1 MKIVLIAVGQK
12 IPAWAQTAC
21 DDYLKRFP
29 SDWRVELKTVKTQ
42 ERSSNKNI
50 ESLVSL
56 EAQKIRSV
64 IYKPGANPYLVLFDE
79 HGKGLSTLQLASA
92 LERIQVACQELAL
105 VIGGP
110 DGIDTSLKKA
120 AKEIW
125 SLSMLTLPHALARV
139 VAIEQLYRAWSVLAH
154 HPYHRE

>member
-1 MKIVLIAVGQK
+1 MKIVLVAVGQK

-29 SDWRVELKTVKTQ
+29 SDWRVELKTVKTL

-79 HGKGLSTLQLASA
+79 HGKGLSTLQLVSA